1 MSNDKKSFEQSAD
14 QGRTSLVGEFAYFL
28 KQNKKWWLLPILIV
42 LGVVALLVIAGGSGA
57 APFIYTLF

>member
-1 MSNDKKSFEQSAD
+1 MSDDKKSFKQSAD
-14 QGRTSLVGEFAYFL
+14 QRRSSLVGEFAYFL

-42 LGVVALLVIAGGSGA
+42 LGAVALMVIATGSGA